1 MRHVLIAAGL
11 LLASLLVVQVV
22 VAAFQVSATRGHE
35 VSANFVPGELPRSAL
50 PAVLGPTVRA
60 RPSTGADGS
69 RADPRAPIDDRQHV
83 APEPQN
89 NRPPDNPA
97 RDTGPL
103 KRTAPDVLDKA
114 PRQPAALK
122 TAPRP
127 SGAPAPPSLKL
138 PTPPVRNSAPPGADR
153 A

>member
-50 PAVLGPTVRA
+50 PAVLGPGTRARAALPERA
-60 RPSTGADGS
+60 RPQQPSTQPLDY
-69 RADPRAPIDDRQHV
+69 RQRTTPV
-83 APEPQN
+83 PLDTLPQ
-89 NRPPDNPA
+89 
-97 RDTGPL
+97 
-103 KRTAPDVLDKA
+103 
-114 PRQPAALK
+114 QPAAQE
-122 TAPRP
+122 RP
-127 SGAPAPPSLKL
+127 PSQPPTPGSPPSLKL
-138 PTPPVRNSAPPGADR
+138 PSPPIRDTAPPGADR